1 MANKKKF
8 ERFTDAIRDLDLD
21 PKKVKGVSHSSAVTD
36 FSNWD
41 QIRNELEKGKE
52 QPRKRD

>member
-1 MANKKKF
+1 MAKKKKF

-52 QPRKRD
+52 QPKKRD